1 MTSFIGRRQELADLR
16 RALSSYRLVT
26 LTGVGG
32 VGKTRLALRMA
43 ETVRRAFRDGVWF
56 VDFSAVADPSL
67 LIPTIRTAL
76 GLRDM
81 RAEEPTDDWQQD
93 QLISYLADLQTLLI
107 LDNCEHMA
115 GEAGVL
121 IETLLRSCPE
131 LRILATSRHRLG
143 VEGESTMQVPSLSI
157 PSAEHPAA
165 TAEALTQY
173 EAVNLLVER
182 ATAVVPEF
190 SVNSGNYDAVASLCQ
205 RLDGIPLAIEF
216 AAVRLRA
223 LSVGE
228 MLDRLEERYGLMRK
242 ASPAAMPRQQT
253 LRALMDWSFDLL
265 SAEERLLWARL
276 SIFAGSF
283 TLEAVEGICG
293 DASLPPQS
301 AATLLSDLMDKSVV
315 VREDDGSTVRY
326 RLLETIKSY
335 GRDHLRESGEE
346 QELLSRQLHW
356 YRDLVDRAHADS
368 FGPEHAAWCA
378 RLRAEHPNLRAA
390 LEHSLTEPLVGLHL
404 AGALRPYWLG
414 EGALAEGRQWLERLL
429 PLAPEPG
436 VDRAEA
442 LIVAAHLVILLGFPA
457 EAQPMLTEA
466 RSIADSLGDR
476 AVMTAVIEA
485 EGVAEVFGGEPSRVL
500 ELTGR
505 ALAEYRA
512 VNDDFG
518 KARTLLT
525 LAYAWTMLGDFTQGR
540 ATCQETLAICEAH
553 NERWLAGLALWT
565 QGLVAWFQHDIQQ
578 VKELQRRSIRLREPY
593 RDLWTIAMALEQLA
607 WVASAEKQHRHAA
620 QLFGVLKTMWHS
632 IGGFLPRALVGEHD
646 RCETETREALGT
658 RAFETA
664 FREGERLPVDKAIAF
679 ALGETIEAAKTDAA
693 AGPVTAQLTRRETEI
708 AQLIAAGLSNKEIA
722 ARLVIAQ
729 RTAEGHVEHI
739 LAKLGFNSRSQVA
752 AWVAQTRSTEA
763 REDGSEP
770 G

>member
-1 MTSFIGRRQELADLR
+1 MTSFIGRRQELADVR

-26 LTGVGG
+26 LTGAGG

-56 VDFSAVADPSL
+56 VDFSAVTDPSL
-67 LIPTIRTAL
+67 LIPTIRTSL

-81 RAEEPTDDWQQD
+81 RSEESRDDWQLD
-93 QLISYLADLQTLLI
+93 QLLSYLADLQVLLI
-107 LDNCEHMA
+107 LDNCEQVA
-115 GEAGVL
+115 GEAGLL
-121 IETLLRSCPE
+121 IEALLRSCPG
-131 LRILATSRHRLG
+131 LRVLATSRHRLG
-143 VEGESTMQVPSLSI
+143 VEGESTMRVPSLSI
-157 PSAEHPAA
+157 PSADNPAA
-165 TAEALTQY
+165 TAEALSRY

-190 SVNSGNYDAVASLCQ
+190 SVNAGNYDAVASLCR

-228 MLDRLEERYGLMRK
+228 MLDRLEERFGLLRRT
-242 ASPAAMPRQQT
+242 SPAAMPRQQT

-293 DASLPPQS
+293 DVSLPAQS
-301 AATLLSDLMDKSVV
+301 AAVLLSDLVDKSVV
-315 VREDDGSTVRY
+315 IREDDGSTVRF
-326 RLLETIKSY
+326 RLLETIKVY
-335 GRDHLRESGEE
+335 GRDRLRESGQE
-346 QELLSRQLHW
+346 QELLRRQLYW
-356 YRDLVDRAHADS
+356 YRDLVDRAHEAS

-436 VDRAEA
+436 ADRVKA
-442 LIVAAHLVILLGFPA
+442 LIVTADLMVILGFPA
-457 EAQPMLTEA
+457 EGRPLLAEA
-466 RSIADSLGDR
+466 RSIADSLGDP
-476 AVMTAVIEA
+476 VLMTGVLEA
-485 EGVAEVFGGEPSRVL
+485 EGLVELFGGEPRRVL
-500 ELTGR
+500 ELTGQ

-512 VNDDFG
+512 MGDDFG
-518 KARTLLT
+518 VAKTLLT
-525 LAYAWTMLGDFTQGR
+525 LTHAWTMLGDFDRGR
-540 ATCQETLAICEAH
+540 ATCQEALAICEAH
-553 NERWLAGLALWT
+553 NERWLAGVALWM
-565 QGLVAWFQHDIQQ
+565 QGLAAWFQQDIQQ
-578 VKELQRRSIRLREPY
+578 AKELQRRSIRLREPFN
-593 RDLWTIAMALEQLA
+593 DHWAIALSLEQLA

-620 QLFGVLKTMWHS
+620 RLFGVLKSMRHS
-632 IGGFLPRALVGEHD
+632 MGGSLPRTLVGEHD
-646 RCETETREALGT
+646 RCETQTREALGA

-664 FREGERLPVDKAIAF
+664 FREGERLPIDKAIAY
-679 ALGETIEAAKTDAA
+679 ALGENTDAA
-693 AGPVTAQLTRRETEI
+693 KASATADPVAAQLTRRETEI

-752 AWVAQTRSTEA
+752 TWVTQNHSAETG
-763 REDGSEP
+763 EDGSGP
-770 G
+770 T